1 MDPTPNIGERW
12 LRCLWVIA
20 FLRGAEFR
28 NGYINASIG
37 KIGIANKEQARVND
51 ANAAL
56 VGPYSPLSRSWYEC
70 KYYPRPVNSPFTLY
84 NLTGIAVRSGG
95 ERLFPRV
102 VSGAM

>member
-1 MDPTPNIGERW
+1 MWDAPNETVWNTLLHTFRSSRRSKYREDAGLMDPTPNIGERW

-56 VGPYSPLSRSWYEC
+56 VGP
-70 KYYPRPVNSPFTLY
+70 
-84 NLTGIAVRSGG
+84 
-95 ERLFPRV
+95 
-102 VSGAM
+102 